1 MWLTRTT
8 DRDLT
13 SWARKHT
20 LYEYYLRK
28 EKHKPQM
35 GGHLSR
41 SPGVRTVRSGG
52 SGLNCAPAGLY
63 VHLDAV
69 PCPSTPV
76 AQGQ

>member
-1 MWLTRTT
+1 MWLARTM

-13 SWARKHT
+13 PWARKHT
-20 LYEYYLRK
+20 LYGYYLRK

-35 GGHLSR
+35 GGHLPRSR
-41 SPGVRTVRSGG
+41 GVRTVRSGG

-63 VHLDAV
+63 VHLDAI
-69 PCPSTPV
+69 PYPPTPG